1 MKPKK
6 RKEQKQTARMVLRN
20 HDHRD
25 AIFDQKY
32 HNMIYLNKSEKRDEQ
47 DHVIEEA
54 YSGYAWIKFPYNS
67 FMTFGPDHVIGWMD
81 ADRQFHYAS
90 NAGQGIGPN
99 VYSPEAD
106 NAYYQFDDF
115 IMRVHRGS
123 NYNDNRGFPF
133 RLFVSRDGVRWHEVQ
148 EWTYY
153 NGTKVNWPLG
163 SPGDSVLLSKDLFG
177 VYGLVGLNYKYG
189 DWKRCANN
197 GVCFTRALGAENR
210 YEVLDMFTFSLD
222 DDFKLGVTHLQTTL
236 FQSYSDTYRRTY
248 IYDEDGTTVI
258 GANYY
263 SAEAFIEAVTE
274 TGIILKKDI
283 RTATLYGVYDYGRHE
298 DSASKTYNFFHITW
312 DGLWTVKEIR
322 PVESS
327 VKPSYLFNSGLVN
340 YLSDCRHEGTTVTV
354 FLRTQQIEQYK
365 HYVSVVVGYT
375 ANDGGHWDYY
385 DLMFWVVN
393 NQFSDTRVK
402 AKVFYRNARFYV
414 LIGSPNVHNS
424 EVKMFTTTNGSS
436 WSEVALPR
444 WVDVPYTSK
453 CGLNTNRNPAYEYLR
468 LAIRP
473 DETSDQD
480 ANLYDLYWYDP
491 VKFRSG
497 EINDR
502 FNKFYICFYNAIF
515 GAYFTNVYLATN
527 SESFAWQWQRESTS
541 DVNSIYD
548 IAEEVMDY
556 DYCAPPG
563 GFEGE
568 TPDIDNNYIFYIWDA
583 TNQEYVLVDRH
594 LSTYSHYTIVL
605 VEELPEVGQ
614 IETLYGVPMD
624 INKLNIYEYY
634 IWNGDEFVDVQNLAL
649 YSGYTKVV
657 VQSLP
662 YTGALNVIYAVPL
675 DYSAYTSNMYIWN
688 PDLNM
693 FEDLNTTTYD
703 MTGKRYNTVNV
714 RQLPATG
721 RVGLI
726 YISEQKYTPQIVTH
740 EDNTYNYYQWDIIN
754 MEYRLVSPIIN
765 KAKFNIIEVTVLPP
779 YDPSTHLDN
788 SIWKIPKELDGHDT
802 HDYYRSESELYNFLL
817 SHFDRHAEFL
827 NSKEQLP
834 LVGVMNIYY
843 VVKET
848 PGQFSGKYS
857 VYLWNTLTKDYYVHS
872 QYDYFISDDPSDPKL
887 VRFVDV
893 VIDNVYD
900 TVIGV

>member
-32 HNMIYLNKSEKRDEQ
+32 HNMMYVVKLKRDAHGEPVVPTQ
-47 DHVIEEA
+47 LEISDYV
-54 YSGYAWIKFPYNS
+54 WTKFPYNA
-67 FMTFGPDHVIGWMD
+67 FMTLGPDHVVGWMD

-90 NAGQGIGPN
+90 NAGQGEWN
-99 VYSPEAD
+99 YYKPEAD

-115 IMRVHRGS
+115 IMRVYRGS
-123 NYNDNRGFPF
+123 NWSSQSGFPF
-133 RLFVSRDGVRWHEVQ
+133 RMHVSRDGVRWHEIR

-153 NGTKVNWPLG
+153 NGTRVNWPLG
-163 SPGDSVLLSKDLFG
+163 SPDDALLCSINLFG
-177 VYGLVGLNYKYG
+177 PYYQNNYYIGK
-189 DWKRCANN
+189 WKKCANN
-197 GVCFTRALGAENR
+197 GVAFITNTNR
-210 YEVLDMFTFSLD
+210 PNMYTVLDLFTFSLD
-222 DDFKLGVTHLQTTL
+222 EDFKLGVTHLRTTVFQT
-236 FQSYSDTYRRTY
+236 YDDTYHESQIHEGGEY
-248 IYDEDGTTVI
+248 IGTSFYC
-258 GANYY
+258 AL
-263 SAEAFIEAVTE
+263 AQIEATTS
-274 TGIILKKDI
+274 TGVILKKEI
-283 RTATLYGVYDYGRHE
+283 RTYTHYIDGSSQHT
-298 DSASKTYNFFHITW
+298 DSASKTYTFYHITW

-322 PVESS
+322 PAQTSVEPKY
-327 VKPSYLFNSGLVN
+327 VWAGGANTTFYLG
-340 YLSDCRHEGTTVTV
+340 DCRHGNTTTVAYLKV
-354 FLRTQQIEQYK
+354 QQIEAQK
-365 HYVSVVVGYT
+365 HYVDIIFGLT
-375 ANDGGHWDYY
+375 ANDGGHWEYY
-385 DLMFWVVN
+385 NPVFYVQNSQYANVDA
-393 NQFSDTRVK
+393 K
-402 AKVFYRNARFYV
+402 AIVFYRNARFYAFV
-414 LIGSPNVHNS
+414 GTPNVHNK
-424 EVKMFTTTNGSS
+424 EVQLFTTTNGSS

-497 EINDR
+497 EINER
-502 FNKFYICFYNAIF
+502 YNEFYICFYNALF

-527 SESFAWQWQRESTS
+527 SEAFAWQWQRESTS

-568 TPDIDNNYIFYIWDA
+568 TPDIDNSYIFYIWDA

-594 LSTYSHYTIVL
+594 LSTYSHYVIVL

-802 HDYYRSESELYNFLL
+802 HDYYRSESELYDFLL

-827 NSKEQLP
+827 NSKGQLP

-857 VYLWNTLTKDYYVHS
+857 VYLWNTFTKDYYVHS
-872 QYDYFISDDPSDPKL
+872 QYDYFISDDPSDPKP

-893 VIDNVYD
+893 VIDNIYD